1 MQIRLRTLIRHITLT
16 AFLAVS
22 AVYWA
27 QEEELSGPL
36 LATTNG
42 QQRSVLLIEANT
54 GRIREFS
61 IGEGIHNVWDFSPDG
76 CHILVTLDS
85 GDGLPQMYIVSLD
98 GDTIRNPISYTD
110 LPQSQWG
117 VWEPD
122 WSSDGSQIAF
132 KMIRD
137 GFNGEPDR
145 QYHIGWVD
153 PTGGEP
159 SFFSVSGREHS
170 PKFSP
175 NGTWLTYLSF
185 DKRAPGADDQSTAE
199 PSVEANTD
207 SDDFIQEADLWV
219 VSADGST
226 KRRMTGF
233 ETGSVRAPRWS
244 PDSQHIG
251 FIYSPSPNNDTL
263 WVVPNDPESREL
275 QLTYGYS
282 LVLEM
287 TWEPSGEII
296 ASARGLGGQASTGL
310 WRLPVS
316 AGADASVSPF
326 IDPDRLPYPDYPA
339 FDSTGTRLAA
349 RSAYRVAIVDIAAMS
364 ISFVLGADGNMP
376 LMWSPASLVSEA
388 NCESN

>member
-1 MQIRLRTLIRHITLT
+1 MQIRLRNLLRHITLT
-16 AFLAVS
+16 AFLAASVVS
-22 AVYWA
+22 SA
-27 QEEELSGPL
+27 QEEGLSGPL

-42 QQRSVLLIEANT
+42 QQRSVLLIEVHS

-61 IGEGIHNVWDFSPDG
+61 VGEGIHNVWDFSPDG
-76 CHILVTLDS
+76 CHVLVTLDS
-85 GDGLPQMYIVSLD
+85 GDGLPQMYIAVLD
-98 GDTIRNPISYTD
+98 GDTFRSPISYSE

-117 VWEPD
+117 IWEPD
-122 WSSDGSQIAF
+122 WSPDGSKIAF

-137 GFNGEPDR
+137 GLSGEPDR

-153 PTGGEP
+153 PNGGEP
-159 SFFSVSGREHS
+159 TFYSVSGREHS

-175 NGTWLTYLSF
+175 LGTWLAYVSF
-185 DKRAPGADDQSTAE
+185 DKRAPGADDRSTAE
-199 PSVEANTD
+199 PSAEASTD
-207 SDDFIQEADLWV
+207 PDDFIQEADLWV

-244 PDSQHIG
+244 PDGQHIG

-263 WVVPNDPESREL
+263 WVVPNDPETRER

-287 TWEPSGEII
+287 TWAPNGEII
-296 ASARGLGGQASTGL
+296 TSARGLGGEATAGL
-310 WRLPVS
+310 WHLPIS

-326 IDPDRLPYPDYPA
+326 VNADRLPYPDYPV
-339 FDSTGTRLAA
+339 FDGSGARLAV
-349 RSAYRVAIVDIAAMS
+349 RSAYRVAIVDITTMS

-376 LMWSPASLVSEA
+376 LIWSPAAFVSEA
-388 NCESN
+388 NCESD